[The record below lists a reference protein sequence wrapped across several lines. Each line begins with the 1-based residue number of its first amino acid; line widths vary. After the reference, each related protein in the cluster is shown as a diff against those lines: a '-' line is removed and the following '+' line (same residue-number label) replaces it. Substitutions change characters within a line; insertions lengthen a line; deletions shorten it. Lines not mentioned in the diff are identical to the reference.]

1 MLPSKVSP
9 PTPAKSACRWFFA
22 QSFCV
27 GKRQDEEIPPSLPST
42 PPNATYPSD
51 LTQIIQKKI
60 GKQRVQSQPV
70 GSVP

>member
-1 MLPSKVSP
+1 MLPSKAP
-9 PTPAKSACRWFFA
+9 PQKKSACRWFSA

-27 GKRQDEEIPPSLPST
+27 GKRQEMEIPPSLPST
-42 PPNATYPSD
+42 PPNAIYPSD